1 MTSTPPFY
9 VKAKF
14 SYKGT
19 YPEDLVFTK
28 GAVLVVSEVVAAGE
42 WWKARRLAEDGT
54 EMEGEEAEG
63 NVPMGYFTILKDV
76 SRRSVYIYAAGGDGG
91 RDFGYKGR

>member
-1 MTSTPPFY
+1 MSSSPPFY

-28 GAVLVVSEVVAAGE
+28 GAVLVVLEVVAAGE
-42 WWKARRLAEDGT
+42 WWKARKLAEDGT
-54 EMEGEEAEG
+54 EMEEEG
-63 NVPMGYFTILKDV
+63 NVPQAYFSILKDV
-76 SRRSVYIYAAGGDGG
+76 SE
-91 RDFGYKGR
+91 

>member
-1 MTSTPPFY
+1 MSSPLFY

-28 GAVLVVSEVVAAGE
+28 GAVLVVLEVVAAGE
-42 WWKARRLAEDGT
+42 WWKARKLNEDGT
-54 EMEGEEAEG
+54 EMEGEEAVG
-63 NVPMGYFTILKDV
+63 NVPMGYFTVLTDV
-76 SRRSVYIYAAGGDGG
+76 SRGDISVLAPH
-91 RDFGYKGR
+91 